1 MLVSAKSNKE
11 PQKDILPFVYDNGR
25 NKNSKKFDHTE
36 RFTHSMSLNISY
48 KILREAWSRF

>member
-48 KILREAWSRF
+48 KS